1 MRAPFL
7 EKKGR
12 LLMKQRIKIAVLT
25 LLFSVVLTACGTD
38 KTIYVETL
46 EETEQQ
52 TETGWEQEERSSE
65 DCYVYVCGAVKNP
78 GVYLFTSSARICDAI
93 EAAGGFTEDAAVTSV
108 NQAEKMTDGQMLEI
122 LTETEYQAQREE
134 NEQEAQEEETDG
146 RIDLNHA
153 SMEELMTLPG
163 IGQTKAAGIIA
174 YREKTGGFSSVEE
187 VMQVE
192 GIKEGVFNR
201 MKDNIKV
208 K

>member
-1 MRAPFL
+1 
-7 EKKGR
+7 
-12 LLMKQRIKIAVLT
+12 MKQRIKIAVLT
-25 LLFSVVLTACGTD
+25 LLFSVVLAACGTD

-52 TETGWEQEERSSE
+52 TETKQEQEVQSSE

-108 NQAEKMTDGQMLEI
+108 NQAEKMTDGQMLKI
-122 LTETEYQAQREE
+122 LTETEYRTQCEGK
-134 NEQEAQEEETDG
+134 EQEVQAEETDG

-174 YREKTGGFSSVEE
+174 YREKAGGFSSVEE

>member
-1 MRAPFL
+1 
-7 EKKGR
+7 
-12 LLMKQRIKIAVLT
+12 MKQRIKIAVLT
-25 LLFSVVLTACGTD
+25 LLFSVVLAACGTD

-52 TETGWEQEERSSE
+52 TETKQEQEVQSSE

-108 NQAEKMTDGQMLEI
+108 NQAEKMTDGQMLKI
-122 LTETEYQAQREE
+122 LTETEYRTQCEGK
-134 NEQEAQEEETDG
+134 EQEVQAEETDG

-163 IGQTKAAGIIA
+163 IGQTKAEGIIA

>member
-7 EKKGR
+7 EKKRR

-25 LLFSVVLTACGTD
+25 LLFSVVLAACGTD

-52 TETGWEQEERSSE
+52 TETKQEQEVQSSE

-108 NQAEKMTDGQMLEI
+108 NQAEKMTDGQMLKI
-122 LTETEYQAQREE
+122 LTETEYRTQCEGK
-134 NEQEAQEEETDG
+134 EQEVQAEETDG

-163 IGQTKAAGIIA
+163 IGQTKAEGIIA

>member
-1 MRAPFL
+1 MRASFL
-7 EKKGR
+7 EKKRR

-52 TETGWEQEERSSE
+52 TETGQEQEAQSVG

-93 EAAGGFTEDAAVTSV
+93 EAAGGFTEDAA
-108 NQAEKMTDGQMLEI
+108 EKMTDGQMIKI
-122 LTETEYQAQREE
+122 LTETEYLTQRETQ
-134 NEQEAQEEETDG
+134 EQEAQADGLDG
-146 RIDLNHA
+146 RIDLNQA

-208 K
+208 N

>member
-7 EKKGR
+7 EKKRR

-25 LLFSVVLTACGTD
+25 LLFSVVLAACGTD

-52 TETGWEQEERSSE
+52 TETKQEQEVQSSE

-108 NQAEKMTDGQMLEI
+108 NQAGKMTDGQMLKI
-122 LTETEYQAQREE
+122 LTETEYRTQCEGK
-134 NEQEAQEEETDG
+134 EQEVQAEEADG

-163 IGQTKAAGIIA
+163 IGQKKAAGIIA

>member
-1 MRAPFL
+1 
-7 EKKGR
+7 
-12 LLMKQRIKIAVLT
+12 MKQRIKIAVLT

-52 TETGWEQEERSSE
+52 DEIEQGQEVQLAE

-78 GVYLFTSSARICDAI
+78 GVYLFTSSARVCDVI
-93 EAAGGFTEDAAVTSV
+93 KAAGGFTEDAAVTSV
-108 NQAEKMTDGQMLEI
+108 NQAEKVTDGQMLEI
-122 LTETEYQAQREE
+122 LTETEYLAKRQA
-134 NEQEAQEEETDG
+134 EQQEVQAAESDDG
-146 RIDLNHA
+146 RIDLNQA
-153 SMEELMTLPG
+153 SLEELMTLPG

-174 YREKTGGFSSVEE
+174 YREKMGGFSSVEE

-208 K
+208 N

>member
-1 MRAPFL
+1 
-7 EKKGR
+7 
-12 LLMKQRIKIAVLT
+12 MKQRIKIAALT
-25 LLFSVVLTACGTD
+25 LLFSVVMAACGTD

-52 TETGWEQEERSSE
+52 DETEQGQEVQPAE
-65 DCYVYVCGAVKNP
+65 DCYVYACGAVKNP
-78 GVYLFTSSARICDAI
+78 GVYLVTSSARICDVI

-108 NQAEKMTDGQMLEI
+108 NQAEKVTDGQMLEI
-122 LTETEYQAQREE
+122 LTETEYLAKRQA
-134 NEQEAQEEETDG
+134 EQQETQAEETDG
-146 RIDLNHA
+146 RVNLNQA

-174 YREKTGGFSSVEE
+174 YREKMGGFSSVEE

-208 K
+208 N